1 MKQGGQQLNI
11 LPNTNLPQNI
21 PLVQYQP
28 PHNFTIKD
36 QHLLKPPPVLGA
48 GMLLKC
54 IIYVKHGEYKIINIY
69 SLDVKFVSV
78 GGFGRRA
85 SDGGA
90 NLQSYSQRAVSQP
103 GSREELQ
110 LVHI

>member
-1 MKQGGQQLNI
+1 MRQGEQHVNI

-48 GMLLKC
+48 GKTIYFGCFPCSVLFSDSKFYIVVLFSFSFIGLKA
-54 IIYVKHGEYKIINIY
+54 IVDLG
-69 SLDVKFVSV
+69 
-78 GGFGRRA
+78 
-85 SDGGA
+85 
-90 NLQSYSQRAVSQP
+90 
-103 GSREELQ
+103 
-110 LVHI
+110 

>member
-48 GMLLKC
+48 GTYIIEVCGVISKNRLK
-54 IIYVKHGEYKIINIY
+54 
-69 SLDVKFVSV
+69 
-78 GGFGRRA
+78 
-85 SDGGA
+85 
-90 NLQSYSQRAVSQP
+90 
-103 GSREELQ
+103 
-110 LVHI
+110 